1 MSKTDFLEDSML
13 NHILR
18 NTPYTPAATVY
29 VGLFTATPGE
39 AGGGTEVT
47 GNNYAR
53 KAVTFGAPSAG
64 TITNNADVVFDQ
76 ASGSWGTISYFA
88 LFDAL
93 TNGNMLYYGAL
104 TSSKTIN
111 SGDQLKFASG
121 GITITED

>member
-1 MSKTDFLEDSML
+1 MSKTDFLEDSLL
-13 NHILR
+13 NHVLR
-18 NTPYTPAATVY
+18 NTAYTPAATVY

-64 TITNNADVVFDQ
+64 TITNSADVVFDQ

-93 TNGNMLYYGAL
+93 ANGNMLYYGAL

-111 SGDQLKFASG
+111 SGDQLKFAAG
-121 GITITED
+121 GITVTED

>member
-1 MSKTDFLEDSML
+1 VSKTNFLEDSL
-13 NHILR
+13 LDHVLR
-18 NTPYTPAATVY
+18 ATAYSAPTDVY
-29 VGLFTATPGE
+29 IGLFTVTPGE

-64 TITNNADVVFDQ
+64 SIANNADVVFDQ

-93 TNGNMLYYGAL
+93 TSGNMLYYGAL

>member
-18 NTPYTPAATVY
+18 NTPYTPAATIY

-39 AGGGTEVT
+39 ASGGTEVT

-64 TITNNADVVFDQ
+64 TIANNADVVFDQ
-76 ASGSWGTISYFA
+76 ASGAWGTISYFA
-88 LFDAL
+88 LFDAI
-93 TNGNMLYYGAL
+93 TAGNMLYYGAL

>member
-13 NHILR
+13 NHVLR
-18 NTPYTPAATVY
+18 NTAYTPASTIY
-29 VGLFTATPGE
+29 VALFTATPGE

-64 TITNNADVVFDQ
+64 TITNSADVVFDQ

-111 SGDQLKFASG
+111 SGDQLKFAAG
-121 GITITED
+121 GITVTED

>member
-13 NHILR
+13 NHVLR
-18 NTPYTPAATVY
+18 NTAYTPASTIY
-29 VGLFTATPGE
+29 VALFTATPGE
-39 AGGGTEVT
+39 AGGGSEVT

-64 TITNNADVVFDQ
+64 TITNSADVVFDQ

-111 SGDQLKFASG
+111 SGDQLKFAAG
-121 GITITED
+121 GITVTED

>member
-1 MSKTDFLEDSML
+1 MSKTDFLEDSLL
-13 NHILR
+13 NHVLR
-18 NTPYTPAATVY
+18 NTSYTPAATIY
-29 VGLFTATPGE
+29 VGLFTVTPGE

-88 LFDAL
+88 LFDDPAA
-93 TNGNMLYYGAL
+93 GNMLYYGAL

-111 SGDQLKFASG
+111 SGDQLKFAAG